1 MVHAGGPEAF
11 IDIVVHEE
19 WAPIG
24 ADRFLKLVD
33 DNYFDGC
40 PLYRFIPEFIV
51 QWGIPTDAAKWKKWG
66 ENKVTDDPVKMGN
79 KKGFLSFATSGPSAH
94 HDARTH
100 THTHAHPRHMPHTGQ
115 QPLRERTPRACVCTT
130 HARRADALRAPQ
142 TRAAAKSLSTLATIP
157 TWTGRALRRLL
168 SSRSR
173 RRPSRRSTSAPRSRA
188 STSRRPRSR
197 AKTTSRTLATSAAGR
212 PRCGSD
218 L

>member
-1 MVHAGGPEAF
+1 MTLVHAGGPEAF

-94 HDARTH
+94 YDART
-100 THTHAHPRHMPHTGQ
+100 PRT
-115 QPLRERTPRACVCTT
+115 RARTPTAHAT
-130 HARRADALRAPQ
+130 HGP
-142 TRAAAKSLSTLATIP
+142 AAFA
-157 TWTGRALRRLL
+157 
-168 SSRSR
+168 
-173 RRPSRRSTSAPRSRA
+173 
-188 STSRRPRSR
+188 
-197 AKTTSRTLATSAAGR
+197 
-212 PRCGSD
+212 
-218 L
+218 